1 MNLPKWTVHD
11 FAKIVEIIN
20 GRAKS
25 QVSWASSLG
34 SFQFSTSYCVLTQH
48 VCVCVHRLTYMY
60 MYVSVHV
67 YWLKSTCR
75 CFYNLNTGVK
85 FLWVMFGTCPTG
97 ETFFLIYLPSLSFYQ
112 QNPTCTIWG
121 QSKPIFSVKL
131 SYQFYTYCPSYR
143 SLQGLLF
150 PLNTVQWKQ
159 HSF

>member
-48 VCVCVHRLTYMY
+48 VCVCVHTLIYMY

-67 YWLKSTCR
+67 YWFKSTCR
-75 CFYNLNTGVK
+75 CFYNMNTRVK
-85 FLWVMFGTCPTG
+85 FLWIMFGTCPTG
-97 ETFFLIYLPSLSFYQ
+97 EIFFLIYLPSLLFYQ
-112 QNPTCTIWG
+112 QNPTCTTWG
-121 QSKPIFSVKL
+121 QSMPSPLWNFLTNSIHTVPA
-131 SYQFYTYCPSYR
+131 TEVCRDYCFLWMP
-143 SLQGLLF
+143 
-150 PLNTVQWKQ
+150 
-159 HSF
+159 